1 MRKPSYASSSSSF
14 LRCIQGKRIFVT
26 VPQMLT
32 ASLLHFCLPKK
43 NHHNFN
49 LCFSAFSS
57 TGIPFPEPC
66 SPQKRRIKG
75 HHFRLPSALQT
86 STREREEGPFPN
98 HHRQR
103 EIVEELFKHS
113 RGGPLSL
120 WPAEEG
126 GRYAAKG
133 PHPTPP
139 PSFGLTDTHRRRTED
154 GRGRVP
160 FSGKRRARLRLLRR
174 SVGRSREEETLA
186 ALPLLLLLSAR
197 IQPFLFFGKGG
208 KRRGDSFVP
217 LALNGRP

>member
-1 MRKPSYASSSSSF
+1 MRKPLYASSSSSF

-32 ASLLHFCLPKK
+32 SSLLHFCLPKK

-57 TGIPFPEPC
+57 TAVPFPDRAILAAKEKNQRTLLS
-66 SPQKRRIKG
+66 SP
-75 HHFRLPSALQT
+75 FRSSNLHRA
-86 STREREEGPFPN
+86 REEGPFPN

-133 PHPTPP
+133 PHPTSP

-154 GRGRVP
+154 GRRRVP
-160 FSGKRRARLRLLRR
+160 FSGKRGLARLRLLRR
-174 SVGRSREEETLA
+174 SVGR
-186 ALPLLLLLSAR
+186 
-197 IQPFLFFGKGG
+197 
-208 KRRGDSFVP
+208 
-217 LALNGRP
+217 